1 MKKLLLSVTVIAT
14 IGLTSCGGASLC
26 ECIGMDQD
34 KLTPECETMQT
45 EYATKLLTASEEEQ
59 KAMGEEVA
67 ACMKENA
74 AKAAEE
80 APATEAASEIC
91 ACADMSVAMMNEM
104 TALDGDMEKMTEI
117 TEKYADDMK
126 KCEAMEEGKSDE
138 ELEAMMEE
146 MKGCASYQEL
156 KKMMGAH

>member
-67 ACMKENA
+67 ACMKA
-74 AKAAEE
+74 SAEA
-80 APATEAASEIC
+80 APA
-91 ACADMSVAMMNEM
+91 
-104 TALDGDMEKMTEI
+104 
-117 TEKYADDMK
+117 
-126 KCEAMEEGKSDE
+126 
-138 ELEAMMEE
+138 
-146 MKGCASYQEL
+146 
-156 KKMMGAH
+156 AH